1 MERFNFFHLLV
12 GFGLSLLMTLPV
24 YAGFL
29 DDIKNLENLKKAGEL
44 QRILEQNTKKPEA
57 ERQKK
62 RAQEKEKREAERQKR
77 YASAVERSRRAT
89 QRHEDEHKRAL
100 ISQVQ
105 KGLAQL
111 GYRVGNQKGEYDSST
126 RRAVKRYQLKNRLKL
141 DGKTLSFINQHIQ
154 CSLGKQRGCRAV
166 KSMSAPAERQKRR
179 AELAK
184 QQQQR
189 SAQRNSI
196 EQPAAVKLTQKL
208 SYPWETIFVDMSY
221 PVAKKNIMAAG
232 LRPTRRCKSRNKAG
246 KIKVYCIF
254 QGQWQGK
261 SLSTITIS
269 AIDGQITRIEFHS
282 QYPVSAIGQIN
293 AYFFQTIRT
302 RGQHDSSCK
311 KIRIRKNKSQYYD
324 CWWVKDAELTAKKGT
339 PFYHHFT
346 IQRKNYIDPDFAK
359 TVSMKLGA
367 RVTYRVNSSRQR
379 NSSNPVPLTS
389 RYYFSR

>member
-1 MERFNFFHLLV
+1 MDRIGFIGLV
-12 GFGLSLLMTLPV
+12 SGLGLSLVVALPAH
-24 YAGFL
+24 AGFL
-29 DDIKNLENLKKAGEL
+29 DDIKKLEELKKSGSL
-44 QRILEQNTKKPEA
+44 QHILEQNTKKSEV
-57 ERQKK
+57 
-62 RAQEKEKREAERQKR
+62 ERQKR
-77 YASAVERSRRAT
+77 HASAVERSRRAT
-89 QRHEDEHKRAL
+89 QRHEDEHQRAL
-100 ISQVQ
+100 VGQVQ

-126 RRAVKRYQLKNRLKL
+126 RRAVKRYQLKNRLTL
-141 DGKTLSFINQHIQ
+141 DGKATSFLNQHIQ

-166 KSMSAPAERQKRR
+166 KSMSAPAERQQRR
-179 AELAK
+179 ADLAK

-221 PVAKKNIMAAG
+221 PVAKKSIMAAG

-254 QGQWQGK
+254 QGQWRGK
-261 SLSTITIS
+261 WLSTITIS
-269 AIDGQITRIEFHS
+269 AIGGQITRIEFHS
-282 QYPVSAIGQIN
+282 QYPLSAIGQIN

-311 KIRIRKNKSQYYD
+311 KIRIRKHNSQYYD

-346 IQRKNYIDPDFAK
+346 IKRKSYIDPDFAK
-359 TVSMKLGA
+359 TVSMKLGT
-367 RVTYRVNSSRQR
+367 RVTYRVNASRQR